1 VAHTLHDAVHSSTR
15 LCLPSLA
22 CAARMTKRRVSAVC
36 TSTRQAEPEGGKQIE
51 FSPSHCVDATMKFL
65 FVTVACVLLSLAAAE
80 VLYSED
86 FSDGWESRWTKSEFK
101 HDYSTGS
108 WKHSAGKYYGDAN
121 NKGIQTAGD
130 DHRFYGISA
139 PTGKSINN
147 KGKTFVLQFSVKN
160 EQVVDCGG
168 GYIKVIPSAGFD
180 AKQFGGKTDYS
191 IMFGPDICGSATRRV
206 HTIFTYKG
214 VNHLIKREIRPE
226 TDQLTHVYT
235 LIVKP
240 DNTYSV
246 KIDDK
251 EVQKG
256 TLHEDWDMLKP
267 KTIKDPSAKKPEDW
281 DENEKIDDPAET
293 KPEGWDDIPKEIAD
307 PKATKPEDWNTE
319 DDGEWSAPMISNP
332 EYKGEWRAKRIPN
345 PAYKGIWVA
354 PDIPNPD
361 FVDDLELYN
370 VVQDG
375 AHVGFE
381 IQQGKAGSVFD
392 NILIAD
398 REEDASAAFAKIKPL
413 MDAEKKAKD
422 DADAEERKKAED
434 ARKAAE
440 EEKKNEKADKED
452 DEDEKKAEL

>member
-1 VAHTLHDAVHSSTR
+1 
-15 LCLPSLA
+15 
-22 CAARMTKRRVSAVC
+22 
-36 TSTRQAEPEGGKQIE
+36 
-51 FSPSHCVDATMKFL
+51 MKFL
-65 FVTVACVLLSLAAAE
+65 FATVACVLLSLAAAE

-86 FSDGWESRWTKSEFK
+86 FSDGWETRFTQSEFK
-101 HDYSTGS
+101 HDYATGS
-108 WKHSAGKYYGDAN
+108 WKHSAGKYYGDAK

-130 DHRFYGISA
+130 DHRFYAIAA
-139 PTGKSINN
+139 PIGKKINN
-147 KGKTFVLQFSVKN
+147 KGKTFVLQYSLKN
-160 EQVVDCGG
+160 EQIVDCGG
-168 GYIKVIPSAGFD
+168 GYIKVLPSHNFD
-180 AKQFGGKTDYS
+180 IKQFGGKTDYS
-191 IMFGPDICGSATRRV
+191 IMFGPDICGSSTRRV
-206 HTIFTYKG
+206 HVIFTYKG

-235 LIVKP
+235 LILKP

-256 TLHEDWDMLKP
+256 TLHDDWDMLKP

-281 DENEKIDDPAET
+281 DENEKIDDPADV
-293 KPEGWDDIPKEIAD
+293 KPEGWDDIPKEISD

-332 EYKGEWRAKRIPN
+332 EYKGEWKAKRIPN

-354 PDIPNPD
+354 PDIPNPE
-361 FVDDLELYN
+361 FVDDPELYN
-370 VVQDG
+370 IVQDG
-375 AHVGFE
+375 AYVGIE
-381 IQQGKAGSVFD
+381 IQQGKSGSVFD
-392 NILIAD
+392 NIMIAD
-398 REEDASAAFAKIKPL
+398 SEEDASAEFAKIKPL

-422 DADAEERKKAED
+422 EADAEERKKAEE

-440 EEKKNEKADKED
+440 DEKKKEKSDKEDD

>member
-1 VAHTLHDAVHSSTR
+1 
-15 LCLPSLA
+15 
-22 CAARMTKRRVSAVC
+22 
-36 TSTRQAEPEGGKQIE
+36 
-51 FSPSHCVDATMKFL
+51 MKFL
-65 FVTVACVLLSLAAAE
+65 FATVACILLSLAAAE

-86 FSDGWESRWTKSEFK
+86 FSDGWETRFTQSEFK
-101 HDYSTGS
+101 HDYATGS
-108 WKHSAGKYYGDAN
+108 WKHSAGKYHGDAK

-130 DHRFYGISA
+130 DHRFYAIAA
-139 PTGKSINN
+139 PIGKNINN
-147 KGKTFVLQFSVKN
+147 KGKTFVLQYSLKH
-160 EQVVDCGG
+160 EQIVDCGG
-168 GYIKVIPSAGFD
+168 GYIKVLPSHNFD
-180 AKQFGGKTDYS
+180 IKQFGGKTDYS
-191 IMFGPDICGSATRRV
+191 IMFGPDICGSSTRRV
-206 HTIFTYKG
+206 HVIFTYKG

-235 LIVKP
+235 LILRP

-256 TLHEDWDMLKP
+256 TLHDDWDMLKP
-267 KTIKDPSAKKPEDW
+267 KTIKDPSAKKPDDW
-281 DENEKIDDPAET
+281 DENEKIDDPSDV
-293 KPEGWDDIPKEIAD
+293 KPEGWDDIPKEISD

-332 EYKGEWRAKRIPN
+332 EYKGEWKAKRIPN

-361 FVDDLELYN
+361 FVDDPELYN

-375 AHVGFE
+375 AYVGIE
-381 IQQGKAGSVFD
+381 IQQGKSGSVFD
-392 NILIAD
+392 NIMIAD
-398 REEDASAAFAKIKPL
+398 SEEDASAEFAKIKPL

-422 DADAEERKKAED
+422 EADAEERKKAEE

-440 EEKKNEKADKED
+440 DEKKKEKSDKEDD

>member
-1 VAHTLHDAVHSSTR
+1 
-15 LCLPSLA
+15 
-22 CAARMTKRRVSAVC
+22 
-36 TSTRQAEPEGGKQIE
+36 
-51 FSPSHCVDATMKFL
+51 
-65 FVTVACVLLSLAAAE
+65 
-80 VLYSED
+80 
-86 FSDGWESRWTKSEFK
+86 
-101 HDYSTGS
+101 
-108 WKHSAGKYYGDAN
+108 
-121 NKGIQTAGD
+121 
-130 DHRFYGISA
+130 
-139 PTGKSINN
+139 
-147 KGKTFVLQFSVKN
+147 
-160 EQVVDCGG
+160 
-168 GYIKVIPSAGFD
+168 
-180 AKQFGGKTDYS
+180 
-191 IMFGPDICGSATRRV
+191 V

-235 LIVKP
+235 LVVKP

-256 TLHEDWDMLKP
+256 TLHDDWDMLKP

-281 DENEKIDDPAET
+281 DENEKIDDPT
-293 KPEGWDDIPKEIAD
+293 DKKPEGWDDIPKEIAD

-332 EYKGEWRAKRIPN
+332 EYKGEWKAKRIPN

-361 FVDDLELYN
+361 FVDDVDLYN
-370 VVQDG
+370 VVQDCG
-375 AHVGFE
+375 HVGFE
-381 IQQGKAGSVFD
+381 IQQGKSGTVFD

-398 REEDASAAFAKIKPL
+398 SEEDASAAFAKIKPL
-413 MDAEKKAKD
+413 MDAEKKAKE
-422 DADAEERKKAED
+422 DADAEERKKAEE

-440 EEKKNEKADKED
+440 EEKKKEKADKEDD

>member
-1 VAHTLHDAVHSSTR
+1 MKYL
-15 LCLPSLA
+15 
-22 CAARMTKRRVSAVC
+22 
-36 TSTRQAEPEGGKQIE
+36 
-51 FSPSHCVDATMKFL
+51 FATI
-65 FVTVACVLLSLAAAE
+65 ACVLLSFAAAE

-86 FSDGWESRWTKSEFK
+86 FSDGWENRWVKSEFK
-101 HDYSTGS
+101 HDYATGS
-108 WKHSAGKYYGDAN
+108 WKHSAGKYAGDAN

-168 GYIKVIPSAGFD
+168 GYIKVLPSAGFD

-191 IMFGPDICGSATRRV
+191 VMFGPDICGSATRRV

-256 TLHEDWDMLKP
+256 TLHDDWDMLKP

-281 DENEKIDDPAET
+281 DENEKIDDPADT
-293 KPEGWDDIPKEIAD
+293 KPEGWDDIPKEIPD
-307 PKATKPEDWNTE
+307 PKASKPEDWNTE

-361 FVDDLELYN
+361 FVDDAELYN
-370 VVQDG
+370 IVQDG

-381 IQQGKAGSVFD
+381 IQQGKSGSVFD

-398 REEDASAAFAKIKPL
+398 SEDDASAAFAKIKPL
-413 MDAEKKAKD
+413 MDAEKKAKE
-422 DADAEERKKAED
+422 DADAEERKKAEE

-440 EEKKNEKADKED
+440 DEKKKEKADKEDD